1 MGRKRTK
8 SPMEG
13 IEADDAAKKRAWTL
27 MQVLSGQMGVT
38 EAAKAAQITV
48 NRYYQLEKKALSA
61 MLLAL
66 SPEAGRG
73 KTLQSFQKL
82 EKKSACLEQENA
94 RQRQLLRMARRLWG
108 PLAGGETRKGKSATE
123 SVQMAGATS

>member
-13 IEADDAAKKRAWTL
+13 IEADEVSKKRAWTL

-48 NRYYQLEKKALSA
+48 NRYYQLEQKALSA

-66 SPEAGRG
+66 SPVSGRG

-82 EKKSACLEQENA
+82 EKKSAGLEQENA

-108 PLAGGETRKGKSATE
+108 PLAGGETRKGKSEAE
-123 SVQMAGATS
+123 SAQAAGATS

>member
-13 IEADDAAKKRAWTL
+13 IEADEVSKKRAWTL

-48 NRYYQLEKKALSA
+48 NRYYQLEKQALSA

-66 SPEAGRG
+66 SPTAGKKRS
-73 KTLQSFQKL
+73 LQSLQKL
-82 EKKSACLEQENA
+82 EKKSEGLELENA

-108 PLAGGETRKGKSATE
+108 PMAEGEPKKGKGEA
-123 SVQMAGATS
+123 QLAQAGAAS